1 MGILMTCA
9 LINKE
14 NLARFY
20 LNTASENKGEN
31 ESETFYIKV
40 KMKVKVLC
48 NLLQKRLMVG

>member
-1 MGILMTCA
+1 MACA

-20 LNTASENKGEN
+20 LNTESENKGEN

-48 NLLQKRLMVG
+48 NL